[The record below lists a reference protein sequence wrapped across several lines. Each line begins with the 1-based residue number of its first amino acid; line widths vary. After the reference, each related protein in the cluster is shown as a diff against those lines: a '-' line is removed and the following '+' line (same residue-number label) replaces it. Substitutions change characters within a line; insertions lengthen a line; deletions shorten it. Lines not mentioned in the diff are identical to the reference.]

1 MQAGRLKLDLNV
13 QVLAKHPLTVSFRI
27 ELLLSRIH
35 EPHIC
40 NVGII
45 ERPPLKERVTR
56 KLTQKLFE
64 FTIKS
69 TPKSYRGVNHPYN
82 TRTPC

>member
-1 MQAGRLKLDLNV
+1 MQAGRLKLDLSV

-35 EPHIC
+35 EHHIC

-45 ERPPLKERVTR
+45 GRPSLEECVSR
-56 KLTQKLFE
+56 E
-64 FTIKS
+64 
-69 TPKSYRGVNHPYN
+69 
-82 TRTPC
+82 